1 MKKTS
6 MNFVFA
12 ACITL
17 CCYLFVQA
25 FNLLSLPSH
34 KDVVIIDKSLENYQ
48 ELAVKSE
55 KNSLVILVE
64 NTDNGFSSLEA
75 KIKSLTGIERL
86 HILTHGTNG
95 SFILGGQ
102 QLEEQNLEQF
112 GSFWKAV
119 ANSFAS
125 EKSELLIYSC
135 QLASGSSGKSFV
147 EKLQN
152 LLAVSVAGSID
163 NTGFGP
169 RGGNWD
175 LEYVVGNIMKD
186 HVLKYL
192 DFKGLLI
199 PQFSMLTG
207 TDSPFNAI
215 KLSTDNQLIYG
226 DFDSDGDID
235 IHSYD
240 GTSATNDFWQNNG
253 TGSFTKVTGAASPF
267 QNVDINAVFYSA
279 DKAFVAD
286 WDNDGDADIYVT
298 MRNTAKSEKNFFYRN
313 DNGKYKL
320 FSGVDSPFANVVV
333 SGYTQLI
340 YGDFDNDGD
349 VDLHNYPGSQPGN
362 PNIPLDSEFWRNNG
376 SGVFTKI
383 TGAENPFNKLAGKA
397 TFSSADYTYVA
408 DWDND
413 GDVDILTTQ
422 RGNNAVRDYYQNDNG
437 VYSLQTGSANPFNG
451 MAIASNNQILFGDF
465 DADGDIDL
473 HTSNGSLPLT
483 FWRNNGSGVFTQV
496 AGAGNPFNSLINAGA
511 FYKNAKKAYVADWDN
526 DKDADIFTAYYDDG
540 KKNYFFRQN
549 DAPPLITTTSPANQ
563 ATGVSASGNISLTFS
578 RAVSGAANKN
588 IQIRRSDNNSI
599 VATIAANSPQVTGN
613 GTTTITVNP
622 TSDLND
628 GTGYYLTIDKAAF
641 ADSDGRIFTGISS
654 NATLRFTTGV
664 TLKLATVTTAAA
676 SEIAQAAARLGGAVT
691 ADGNAPVSD
700 RGIVW
705 STSPTPTISSNK
717 VQIDAGTGT
726 FTKIVTGL
734 PTGSRIYVRAYAT
747 NSVGT
752 AYGSEI
758 DFYTITSV
766 SSIVKLNASPTNSSQ
781 VAYTVTFANSV
792 TGVDAADFSLTTSG
806 VTGASISGVSGSG
819 SSYTVSINT
828 GSGNGSI
835 RLDFTG
841 TSGTQPQVANSY
853 TTAAPYEI
861 YKVSAPANYYRTK
874 ISSANWDQSASWESS
889 QDNSF
894 WIQATNFPD
903 ALGATAT
910 VSAGQTIS
918 LPSGFNAKVTNL
930 TNNGIIHLTANALT
944 ITDAF
949 SNAGTLKGIGTF
961 VNGNFANAGIIAP
974 GNSAGT
980 LSFTGNLANT
990 GTVNMEIGGT
1000 VEGTGYDQVKVTG
1013 SIILSGTLN
1022 VTLINGYTPVLGNE
1036 FTIIDA
1042 ASLTGTFTTLNL
1054 PVITPRI
1061 WETSYDKVNGTLKL
1075 KVINNPLPVTLISF
1089 KAVKE
1094 EAISKLSWIT
1104 SQETN
1109 SSHFDV
1115 ERSSTG
1121 FGWKK
1126 IGSVRALTNSSF
1138 PKEYEYFDTEPVSGE
1153 NLYRLKMTDLD
1164 GTFAYSMIR
1173 KVNLGEQLVEISSYP
1188 NPVSDRLLIKIKDTG
1203 NISGLTI
1210 YNSSGIA
1217 VGSFEKYQAN
1227 GIPVTS
1233 LPAGVYVLK
1242 IKTVD
1247 GKSVLNKF
1255 MKH

>member
-6 MNFVFA
+6 MNFVVV
-12 ACITL
+12 ACITI
-17 CCYLFVQA
+17 CGYLFLHA
-25 FNLLSLPSH
+25 ISLLIKTPH

-48 ELAVKSE
+48 ELASQSE
-55 KNSLVILVE
+55 NSSLVILVE
-64 NTDNGFSSLEA
+64 NTDNGLSALVDKLNA
-75 KIKSLTGIERL
+75 LTGIERL
-86 HILTHGTNG
+86 HILTHGSNG

-102 QLEEQNLEQF
+102 QLEEQNVGKF

-119 ANSFAS
+119 SNSFAS

-147 EKLQN
+147 EKLHN
-152 LLAVSVAGSID
+152 LLAVSVAGSVD
-163 NTGFGP
+163 NTGFSP

-175 LEYVVGNIMKD
+175 LEYVAGNVMKD

-215 KLSTDNQLIYG
+215 KIHMDNQLIYG

-267 QNVDINAVFYSA
+267 QSVDINAVFYSA

-298 MRNTAKSEKNFFYRN
+298 MRSTAKSEKNFFYRN

-320 FSGVDSPFANVVV
+320 LSGVDSPFANVVV

-340 YGDFDNDGD
+340 YGDFDSDGD
-349 VDLHNYPGSQPGN
+349 VDLHNYPGSRPDN
-362 PNIPLDSEFWRNNG
+362 PDIPLDSEFWRNNG

-383 TGAENPFNKLAGKA
+383 TGTQNPFNSLAGKA
-397 TFSSADYTYVA
+397 AFSSAEYTYVA

-413 GDVDILTTQ
+413 GDIDILTTQ
-422 RGNNAVRDYYQNDNG
+422 RGNIAVRDYYQNNNG
-437 VYSLQTGSANPFNG
+437 VYSLQTGSGNPFNG

-473 HTSNGSLPLT
+473 HTSNGSVPLI

-496 AGAGNPFNSLINAGA
+496 TGAGNPFNSLINAGA

-526 DKDADIFTAYYDDG
+526 DKDVDIFTAYYDDG
-540 KKNYFFRQN
+540 KKNYFFRQT
-549 DAPPLITTTSPANQ
+549 DAPPLITATIPANQ
-563 ATGVSASGNISLTFS
+563 ATGVLASGNISFTFS
-578 RAVSGAANKN
+578 RAVSGVANKN
-588 IQIRRSDNNSI
+588 IQIRRLDNNNI
-599 VATIAANSPQVTGN
+599 VATIAANSQQVTGN
-613 GTTTITVNP
+613 GTNTITVNP

-628 GTGYYLTIDKAAF
+628 ATGYYVTIDKAAF

-664 TLKLATVTTAAA
+664 TLTEATVTTTSA
-676 SEIAQAAARLGGAVT
+676 SEITQTTARLGGSVT
-691 ADGNAPVSD
+691 ADGNTPVTD

-734 PTGSRIYVRAYAT
+734 PTASRIYVRAYAT

-752 AYGSEI
+752 AYGNEI
-758 DFYTITSV
+758 DFYTTTSV
-766 SSIVKLNASPTNSSQ
+766 SSIVNVNASPTNSSQ

-792 TGVDAADFSLTTSG
+792 TGVDAADFALTTSG
-806 VTGASISGVSGSG
+806 VSGAFISGVSGSG
-819 SSYTVSINT
+819 RSYTVSINT

-841 TSGTQPQVANSY
+841 TSGTQPQVTNTF
-853 TTAAPYEI
+853 TTAVLYDI
-861 YKVSAPANYYRTK
+861 YKVSAASNYYRTRV
-874 ISSANWDQSASWESS
+874 SSANWDQSSSWESS
-889 QDNSF
+889 ADNSF

-903 ALGATAT
+903 ALGSTAT

-918 LPSGFNAKVTNL
+918 LPSGFDAKVTNL
-930 TNNGIIHLTANALT
+930 TNNGIIHLNANALT
-944 ITDAF
+944 IANSF
-949 SNAGTLKGIGTF
+949 ANAGTLKGAGTF
-961 VNGNFANAGIIAP
+961 VNGNFSNSGTIVP

-980 LSFTGNLANT
+980 LSFTGNLANS

-1000 VEGTGYDQVKVTG
+1000 VAGTGYDQIKVTG
-1013 SIILSGTLN
+1013 SILLSGILN

-1054 PVITPRI
+1054 PVIAPRI
-1061 WETSYDKVNGTLKL
+1061 WETTYDKVNGTLKL
-1075 KVINNPLPVTLISF
+1075 KVVNNQLPVTLISF
-1089 KAVKE
+1089 KAVRE
-1094 EAISKLSWIT
+1094 EVIAKLSWIT

-1121 FGWKK
+1121 NGWEK
-1126 IGSVRALTNSSF
+1126 IGIVNALTNSSSH
-1138 PKEYEYFDTEPVSGE
+1138 KEYQYSDMEPAPGE

-1164 GTFAYSMIR
+1164 GTFAYSIVR
-1173 KVNLGEQLVEISSYP
+1173 AVNFGEQEVEISSYP
-1188 NPVSDRLLIKIKDTG
+1188 NPVSDRLLIKMKDIR
-1203 NISGLTI
+1203 NINGLTI

-1217 VGSFEKYQAN
+1217 VGSFDKYQAN
-1227 GIPVTS
+1227 GIQVTI
-1233 LPAGVYVLK
+1233 LPAGLYILK

-1247 GKSVLNKF
+1247 GRSILNKF